1 MIEQRGGVAVAGQPH
16 DGRRAMG
23 LAGWAAVA
31 GSLAFSAVFIARTAF
46 RVGDTLYFTLF
57 DDAMISMRY
66 ARNLAAGHGL
76 VWNAGQPPVEGY
88 TNLLWTLWMAALH
101 LLPVTEA
108 HISLLVMLSSAAL
121 LAANVAL
128 VGAIARRVASP
139 ASPAVPVAMWLTA
152 GYYPLAY
159 WALRGMEVGLIA
171 LLMSAMVLLA
181 LMVADRGQA
190 RHAVALAAVMVA
202 GILTRTDV
210 AIPCAIVIAYLA
222 RYAAPPRRRATVA
235 LLGAAVVLALAGQTA
250 FRLAYYGYPLPNTYY
265 LKVAGIGLGQRL
277 ARGLDG
283 LGALALIHL
292 AVPLLFAGVALLA
305 RRAGRPRGV
314 APPVALLLALFAG
327 QCAYSAYVGG
337 DAWEWFRY
345 ANRYIAPSVPALLI
359 VGALGIAALPGC
371 LRDARPGV
379 RRLVAGLCLP
389 VLAVG
394 APAFA
399 LSLLIFGRGPDAFNR
414 SLPATT
420 SGLPWPVPGIA
431 ATLAA
436 GALLLLPGALL
447 RGRVARWGRPAL
459 VPLLALLALLAVN
472 GDAALGWLAHNAM
485 YLSLDRDTARY
496 ALELRAATADDAVI
510 AVVQA
515 GALPYFSHRQ
525 AVDLLGKS
533 DHVVAT
539 EPPRDPLFLPGHDK
553 WDYAYSIGVLRPDV
567 VADFWPR
574 QPDDRARL
582 IGWGYTAYGPDLYV
596 RDDSRLVDRAR
607 LARLVAQ
614 RGAP

>member
-1 MIEQRGGVAVAGQPH
+1 MSEQRGEDMAVASRPGS
-16 DGRRAMG
+16 GRRG
-23 LAGWAAVA
+23 LSLACWAAVV
-31 GSLAFSAVFIARTAF
+31 GSLAFSAVFIARSAF
-46 RVGDTLYFTLF
+46 RVGGTLYFTLF

-88 TNLLWTLWMAALH
+88 TNPLWTLWMAALH
-101 LLPVTEA
+101 LLPVPEA
-108 HISLLVMLSSAAL
+108 KIGLLVMLSSAAL

-128 VGAIARRVASP
+128 VGAIARRVAGPGS
-139 ASPAVPVAMWLTA
+139 AAPVAMWLTA

-171 LLMSAMVLLA
+171 FLVSAMALLA
-181 LMVADRGQA
+181 LLIADRGRA
-190 RHAVALAAVMVA
+190 RHLIALAAVMVA
-202 GILTRTDV
+202 GVLTRTDV
-210 AIPCAIVIAYLA
+210 AVPCAIVIAYLA
-222 RYAAPPRRRATVA
+222 LAPGAPRRRATVA
-235 LLGAAVVLALAGQTA
+235 LLGVAVLVALAGQTA

-265 LKVAGIGLGQRL
+265 LKVADIALAARL
-277 ARGLDG
+277 ARGMGG
-283 LGALALIHL
+283 LGALAVIHL
-292 AVPLLFAGVALLA
+292 FAPLLFAGVALLA
-305 RRAGRPRGV
+305 RRARPS
-314 APPVALLLALFAG
+314 PPVALLLALFAG
-327 QCAYSAYVGG
+327 QCAYSVYVGG

-359 VGALGIAALPGC
+359 AGAAGIVALPGC

-379 RRLVAGLCLP
+379 RRLVAGFCLP
-389 VLAVG
+389 VLVVG
-394 APAFA
+394 APAFV
-399 LSLLIFGRGPDAFNR
+399 LSLLVFGRGPALFDG
-414 SLPATT
+414 SLPATHA
-420 SGLPWPVPGIA
+420 GLPLPVPGIA

-436 GALLLLPGALL
+436 AALLVLSGALA
-447 RGRVARWGRPAL
+447 RARAARWAGPTL

-472 GDAALGWLAHNAM
+472 GDAVLGWLDHNALYM
-485 YLSLDRDTARY
+485 GLDRDTARY

-553 WDYAYSIGVLRPDV
+553 WDYAYSIGALRPDV

-574 QPDDRARL
+574 QPDDLARL
-582 IGWGYTAYGPDLYV
+582 ASWGYTEYGQDIFV

>member
-1 MIEQRGGVAVAGQPH
+1 MIERRGDGAAVAERPG
-16 DGRRAMG
+16 DRRRA
-23 LAGWAAVA
+23 LSVAGWAAVV
-31 GSLAFSAVFIARTAF
+31 GSLAFSAVFIARSAF
-46 RVGDTLYFTLF
+46 RVGGTLYFTLF

-88 TNLLWTLWMAALH
+88 TNPLWTLWMAALH
-101 LLPVTEA
+101 LLPVPEA
-108 HISLLVMLSSAAL
+108 KISLLVMLSSAAL

-128 VGAIARRVASP
+128 VGAITRRVACPSS
-139 ASPAVPVAMWLTA
+139 AAAPVAMWLTA

-171 LLMSAMVLLA
+171 FLVSAMVLLA
-181 LMVADRGQA
+181 LIVADRARA
-190 RHAVALAAVMVA
+190 RHALALAAVMVA
-202 GILTRTDV
+202 GVLTRTD
-210 AIPCAIVIAYLA
+210 ATIPCAIVIAYLA
-222 RYAAPPRRRATVA
+222 LAPGRTRRRATIA
-235 LLGAAVVLALAGQTA
+235 LLGAAVLLALAGQTA

-265 LKVAGIGLGQRL
+265 LKVAGIALGARL
-277 ARGLDG
+277 ARGLGG
-283 LGALALIHL
+283 LGALAAIHL
-292 AVPLLFAGVALLA
+292 FAPLLFAGVALLA
-305 RRAGRPRGV
+305 RRARPS
-314 APPVALLLALFAG
+314 PPIALLLALFAG
-327 QCAYSAYVGG
+327 QCAYSVYVGG

-359 VGALGIAALPGC
+359 VGAVGVVALPGC

-389 VLAVG
+389 VLVVG
-394 APAFA
+394 APAFL
-399 LSLLIFGRGPDAFNR
+399 LSLLVFGRGPALFDG
-414 SLPATT
+414 SLPATH
-420 SGLPWPVPGIA
+420 SGVPLPVPGIA

-436 GALLLLPGALL
+436 AALLILPGALA
-447 RGRVARWGRPAL
+447 RGRAARWGRPAL

-472 GDAALGWLAHNAM
+472 GDALLGWLDHNAL

-525 AVDLLGKS
+525 AIDLLGKS
-533 DHVVAT
+533 DHVVAA

-553 WDYAYSIGVLRPDV
+553 WDYAYSIGELRPDV

-574 QPDDRARL
+574 QPGDLARL
-582 IGWGYTAYGPDLYV
+582 AGWGYTEYGQDIYV
-596 RDDSRLVDRAR
+596 RNDSHLVDRAR